1 MRPHSQTRTRAAR
14 RRGPPKVSRSEAPA
28 GFLNAWANLVPNWT
42 PQLPRRRGRKPRVP
56 VDQLLQALT
65 FHVTQGAG
73 TLAEHFFELFQEP
86 LANSSWSDR
95 RIRLPWEI
103 FADLLRRAL
112 RPVATRRHR
121 EAFWRGWRLIAL
133 DGTQYSVTNTPQ
145 ITATTTKAHS
155 RRGRAAFAKI
165 GVAVL
170 LELAV
175 HNPLAAAIARQGESE
190 LALARRLFAQ
200 RPTRALLM
208 ADRLYGVPAVIVEV
222 WAACRR
228 VGSHFVFRMPRHIK
242 ARVITKLPDGSRRVR
257 LNVREK
263 GRAWRIQSG
272 LEIREIRVR
281 VGRKGFRQQELRLC
295 TSLSHR
301 QAPAQELATLYATR
315 WEHELYFR
323 EAKRVLRQTD
333 VLQSHTV
340 ETGAQEIAAI
350 IVATALLA
358 RERARAA
365 NGQVPVLR
373 VKFGVVLAIVRS
385 LWFFLGPCE
394 DLLTARQKDHIVRR
408 GEALMRRCVTAKRRS
423 RTNPRAVRQPVRKWP
438 RLMETHSVEGPLAFK
453 VV

>member
-1 MRPHSQTRTRAAR
+1 M
-14 RRGPPKVSRSEAPA
+14 
-28 GFLNAWANLVPNWT
+28 VPNWV
-42 PQLPRRRGRKPRVP
+42 PPLPRRRGRKPRVP
-56 VDQLLQALT
+56 VSQLASALT
-65 FHVTQGAG
+65 FHVMHGAG

-95 RIRLPWEI
+95 RTRLPWEI
-103 FADLLRRAL
+103 FADLMRRAL
-112 RPVATRRHR
+112 RPIATRRQQP

-145 ITATTTKAHS
+145 VTATTTKAVS

-175 HNPLAAAIARQGESE
+175 HNPLAAAIARTGESE
-190 LALARRLFAQ
+190 LVLARRLLAQ
-200 RPTRALLM
+200 LPKGALLL

-228 VGSHFVFRMPRHIK
+228 VGSHFVFRVPRNIK
-242 ARVITKLPDGSRRVR
+242 ARVIATLPDGSRRIHVA
-257 LNVREK
+257 VREK
-263 GRAWRIQSG
+263 RRPWHIERW
-272 LEIREIRVR
+272 LEIREIRVH
-281 VGRKGFRQQELRLC
+281 VGRKGFRRHELRLC
-295 TSLSHR
+295 TSLLDHR
-301 QAPAQELATLYATR
+301 KAPALELAKLYATR

-350 IVATALLA
+350 ILATALLA

-365 NGQVPVLR
+365 NGEMPALR

-385 LWFFLGPCE
+385 QWFFLGPCE
-394 DLLTARQKDHIVRR
+394 DLLTDRQKHQIVQR
-408 GEALMRRCVTAKRRS
+408 GQALMRYCVTAKRRS

-438 RLMETHSVEGPLAFK
+438 RLMKTASVEGPVQVN